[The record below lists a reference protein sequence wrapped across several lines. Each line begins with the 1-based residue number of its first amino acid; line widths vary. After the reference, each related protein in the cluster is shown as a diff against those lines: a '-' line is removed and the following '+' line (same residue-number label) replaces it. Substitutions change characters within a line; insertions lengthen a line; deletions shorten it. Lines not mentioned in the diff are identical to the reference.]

1 MLVNMY
7 RTLLGFGLFC
17 TIWIELVAPT
27 NKYNYFGVDHVVVPD
42 NKTYFGAYLVV
53 AILAQALL
61 WQ

>member
-7 RTLLGFGLFC
+7 RTLLGFGLVC
-17 TIWIELVAPT
+17 TIWIELVAPN
-27 NKYNYFGVDHVVVPD
+27 NKSNYFGVDHVVVPD
-42 NKTYFGAYLVV
+42 KTIISDMILVV